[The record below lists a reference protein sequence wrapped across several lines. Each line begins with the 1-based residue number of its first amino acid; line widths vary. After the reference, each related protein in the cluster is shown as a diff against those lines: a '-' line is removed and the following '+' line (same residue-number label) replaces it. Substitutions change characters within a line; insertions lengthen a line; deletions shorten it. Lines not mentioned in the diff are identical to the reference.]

1 MNWLEFYKEQY
12 YKEIERKDKLNEKF
26 NSLLTIITIIGGG
39 LFIILDKVSSIIN
52 SKEYYAISIIIPILF
67 IIGTLLVLIFKY
79 MYNVY
84 YEKKYTYLNSLA
96 KIEEKRK
103 EYEEY
108 YSTYYEEHFKSTEKT
123 VEQLVEEKMTENIK
137 ENLIEATDKNSK
149 TNNERIYNN
158 VILNR
163 LILTL
168 GLILSLLY
176 IYIIFISNEET
187 FKSFIIVINNM
198 KEVL

>member
-96 KIEEKRK
+96 KIEEKEK
-103 EYEEY
+103 NMKNI
-108 YSTYYEEHFKSTEKT
+108 TVHIMKS
-123 VEQLVEEKMTENIK
+123 
-137 ENLIEATDKNSK
+137 
-149 TNNERIYNN
+149 
-158 VILNR
+158 ILNQR
-163 LILTL
+163 KRQ
-168 GLILSLLY
+168 LS
-176 IYIIFISNEET
+176 N
-187 FKSFIIVINNM
+187 
-198 KEVL
+198 

>member
-1 MNWLEFYKEQY
+1 
-12 YKEIERKDKLNEKF
+12 
-26 NSLLTIITIIGGG
+26 
-39 LFIILDKVSSIIN
+39 
-52 SKEYYAISIIIPILF
+52 
-67 IIGTLLVLIFKY
+67 
-79 MYNVY
+79 
-84 YEKKYTYLNSLA
+84 
-96 KIEEKRK
+96 
-103 EYEEY
+103 
-108 YSTYYEEHFKSTEKT
+108 
-123 VEQLVEEKMTENIK
+123 MTENIK

-168 GLILSLLY
+168 GLIMSLLY

>member
-168 GLILSLLY
+168 GLIMSLLY